1 MKSWIDLDLDVQI
14 TTTVTLIVSPI
25 SLPQR

>member
-14 TTTVTLIVSPI
+14 TTTVTLIVRPFPLSQ
-25 SLPQR
+25 S